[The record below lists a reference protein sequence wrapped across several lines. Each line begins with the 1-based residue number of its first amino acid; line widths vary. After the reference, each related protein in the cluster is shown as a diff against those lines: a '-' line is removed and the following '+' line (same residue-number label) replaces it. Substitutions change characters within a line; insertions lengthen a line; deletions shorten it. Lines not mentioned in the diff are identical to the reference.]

1 MRTRKHVIALYFNE
15 KELAELRKRMQSTGL
30 SFQAYAHKA
39 LFDKPIAQ
47 RPCEHHGELLSTL
60 SDISNGVGE
69 ILRRSQA
76 GEALTEQDTMELHR
90 LISETWHIVS
100 ERY

>member
-1 MRTRKHVIALYFNE
+1 VRTRKHVIALYFNE
-15 KELAELRKRMQSTGL
+15 KELVELRKRLQSTGL

-39 LFDKPIAQ
+39 LFDNPIAQ

-69 ILRRSQA
+69 ILRRSRE
-76 GEALTEQDTMELHR
+76 GGALSEQDADELR
-90 LISETWHIVS
+90 KLITDTWHIVS

>member
-1 MRTRKHVIALYFNE
+1 MSHRKYLIRLRLSSSEHSLFMRKVE
-15 KELAELRKRMQSTGL
+15 ESGL
-30 SFQAYAHKA
+30 SQAAFIRRLINGA
-39 LFDKPIAQ
+39 TLAQ

-69 ILRRSQA
+69 ILRHSRA
-76 GEALTEQDTMELHR
+76 GDTLTEQDSNRLHT
-90 LISETWHIVS
+90 LISDAWRVVS